1 MFFHLAAGKDYVRV
15 VTCGYQGAEF
25 DAETLQFTSSCK
37 PSDVKRGSFCTGR
50 PVLSA
55 EIPALSLVLSCEK
68 LGACL
73 SVGGPI

>member
-1 MFFHLAAGKDYVRV
+1 MCHFRRVAHCVLPLGRGKDYVRV
-15 VTCGYQGAEF
+15 VTYGHQGAEF

-55 EIPALSLVLSCEK
+55 GDLSAV
-68 LGACL
+68 LGAIL
-73 SVGGPI
+73 RKA